1 MITLRH
7 SLIICLILFSIACG
21 QKTSIQPLNSTAT
34 ILAFGDSLTY
44 GTGTNRESSYPA
56 VLQEITGLTVIN
68 EGIPGDTTEDGL
80 QRIDKAL
87 AEYTPALVL
96 LCLGGNDFL
105 HKYPRQSTRD
115 NLISLI
121 NIIRQNGSQV
131 ALIAV
136 PELGIFINDAELY
149 ADIAKQLQ
157 VPLLEDVLSDYLSDR
172 TLKSDAIHLNT
183 EGYRQLAESIKHFL
197 VAQGALVD

>member
-1 MITLRH
+1 MIILRH
-7 SLIICLILFSIACG
+7 ILLSCLILFSVACG
-21 QKTSIQPLNSTAT
+21 QKTSLQPLDSTAT

-68 EGIPGDTTEDGL
+68 EGIPGNTTEDGL

-87 AEYTPALVL
+87 TEHSPALVL

-105 HKYPRQSTRD
+105 HKHPRQFTRD
-115 NLISLI
+115 NLVSLV
-121 NIIRQNGSQV
+121 NTIRQSGSQV
-131 ALIAV
+131 VLIAV
-136 PELGIFINDAELY
+136 PELGLFINDAELY

-157 VPLLEDVLSDYLSDR
+157 IPLLEDVLSDYLSDR

-183 EGYRQLAESIKHFL
+183 EGYHRLAESIKQFL
-197 VAQGALVD
+197 IAQGALVE